1 MNGAIDAHSSS
12 VVSLAYLSP
21 SRRYFGRVIS
31 VQGIFVTPS
40 CSQHDRITTH

>member
-1 MNGAIDAHSSS
+1 
-12 VVSLAYLSP
+12 VSLAYFSP

-40 CSQHDRITTH
+40 CFATRQNHNPLKSLNSFPARLF